1 MLCKDEVTAC
11 TVNFNGTLI
20 VEVRKPSGETV
31 MGDIIKI
38 VEDAQSMQAPAQR
51 LDDKVIF
58 FPD

>member
-1 MLCKDEVTAC
+1 M
-11 TVNFNGTLI
+11 NFNGTLI
-20 VEVRKPSGETV
+20 VEVRKPSGEIV